1 MDGPDTAGGLSL
13 PLLSLVAST
22 VWLAA
27 PLVLAALAGLYAERS
42 GVIDIGLE
50 GKMLAAAFA
59 GAAVASLTGSAALG
73 LGAGIAAALL
83 LSLLHGAA
91 AIIGGGDQIVSGMA
105 LNLIAL
111 GATPSLAS
119 AWFGQRGTTPP
130 LPAGARFG
138 PFTLPLAQPLS
149 EIPILGRVYTT
160 VISGHSLPVYLAW
173 LAVPLTAFV
182 LASTRFGLRLR
193 AVGESPEAVDAAGL
207 SVARLRFIALA
218 VNGALCGV
226 AGVCL
231 SMAQGN
237 GFLRDMSAGRG
248 YLALA
253 ALIFGKWRPWPVLG
267 ACLLFAAA
275 DAVQARL
282 QGVALP
288 AIGTVPVQ
296 FIQVL
301 PYLITVAILAGFVGT
316 ARPPRALGKP
326 YSPAR

>member
-1 MDGPDTAGGLSL
+1 MDAGATDGLSVL
-13 PLLSLVAST
+13 LLSLVAST
-22 VWLAA
+22 VRLAA

-42 GVIDIGLE
+42 GVVDIGLE

-59 GAAVASLTGSAALG
+59 GAAVAALTGSAALG

-83 LSLLHGAA
+83 LALLHGVA
-91 AIIGGGDQIVSGMA
+91 AILAGGDQIVSGMA
-105 LNLIAL
+105 LNLIAA
-111 GATPSLAS
+111 GAAPSLAS

-138 PFTLPLAQPLS
+138 PITLPLAKLLG
-149 EIPILGRVYTT
+149 EVPIVGRVYAMI
-160 VISGHSLPVYLAW
+160 ISGHSLPVYLAW
-173 LAVPLTAFV
+173 LAVPLTGFV
-182 LASTRFGLRLR
+182 LAHTRFGLRLR
-193 AVGESPEAVDAAGL
+193 AVGERPEAVDAAGL
-207 SVARLRFIALA
+207 SVARLRFTALA
-218 VNGALCGV
+218 INGALCGL

-253 ALIFGKWRPWPVLG
+253 ALIGKWQPWPVLG

-275 DAVQARL
+275 DAVQVHL
-282 QGVALP
+282 QGVVLP
-288 AIGTVPVQ
+288 GIGAVPVQ
-296 FIQVL
+296 LIQAL
-301 PYLITVAILAGFVGT
+301 PYLITVAVLAGFVGT

-326 YSPAR
+326 YLSAR

>member
-1 MDGPDTAGGLSL
+1 MDGAGTADGLS
-13 PLLSLVAST
+13 PQLLSLVAST
-22 VWLAA
+22 VRLAA

-42 GVIDIGLE
+42 GVVDIGLE

-73 LGAGIAAALL
+73 LAAGIATALL
-83 LSLLHGAA
+83 LALLHGVA
-91 AIIGGGDQIVSGMA
+91 AIAAGGDQIVSGMA
-105 LNLIAL
+105 LNLIAA

-130 LPAGARFG
+130 LPNGARFG
-138 PFTLPLAQPLS
+138 RITLPFAQALS
-149 EIPILGRVYTT
+149 EVPVVGRIYGAI
-160 VISGHSLPVYLAW
+160 ISGHSLPVYLAW

-182 LASTRFGLRLR
+182 LARTRFGLRLR

-207 SVARLRFIALA
+207 WVAGLRFAALA
-218 VNGALCGV
+218 VNGALCGI

-253 ALIFGKWRPWPVLG
+253 ALIFGKWRPWPVLS

-282 QGVALP
+282 QGVMLP

-296 FIQVL
+296 LIQAL
-301 PYLITVAILAGFVGT
+301 PYLITVAILAGFVRAT
-316 ARPPRALGKP
+316 RPPRALGKP
-326 YSPAR
+326 YPPIR

>member
-1 MDGPDTAGGLSL
+1 MGGAGTASEMSL
-13 PLLSLVAST
+13 LLLSLAGST
-22 VWLAA
+22 VRLAA

-42 GVIDIGLE
+42 GVVDIGLE

-59 GAAVASLTGSAALG
+59 GAAVASLSGSAALG
-73 LGAGIAAALL
+73 LGAGIAAALVL
-83 LSLLHGAA
+83 ALLHGVA
-91 AIIGGGDQIVSGMA
+91 AIAAGADQIVSGMA
-105 LNLIAL
+105 LNLIAA

-138 PFTLPLAQPLS
+138 PITLPFAQS
-149 EIPILGRVYTT
+149 LGEVPVAGWVYTT
-160 VISGHSLPVYLAW
+160 IISGHSLPVYLAW

-182 LASTRFGLRLR
+182 LSYTGFGLRLR

-207 SVARLRFIALA
+207 SVARLRFTALA
-218 VNGALCGV
+218 VNGVLCGL

-253 ALIFGKWRPWPVLG
+253 ALIFGKWRPWPVLA

-282 QGVALP
+282 QGVVLP
-288 AIGTVPVQ
+288 GIGAVPVQ
-296 FIQVL
+296 LIQAL
-301 PYLITVAILAGFVGT
+301 PYMITVVILAGLVGT
-316 ARPPRALGKP
+316 ARPPRVLGKP
-326 YSPAR
+326 YPPIR

>member
-1 MDGPDTAGGLSL
+1 MGGAGATGGLSL
-13 PLLSLVAST
+13 LLISFVAST
-22 VWLAA
+22 VRLAA
-27 PLVLAALAGLYAERS
+27 PLMLAALAGLYAERS
-42 GVIDIGLE
+42 GVVDIGLE

-59 GAAVASLTGSAALG
+59 GAAAASLTGSAIFG
-73 LGAGIAAALL
+73 LAAGIAAALL
-83 LSLLHGAA
+83 LALLHGVA
-91 AIIGGGDQIVSGMA
+91 AITARGDQIVSGMA
-105 LNLIAL
+105 LNLIAA

-130 LPAGARFG
+130 LPDGARFG
-138 PFTLPLAQPLS
+138 PIMLPFAQSLG
-149 EIPILGRVYTT
+149 EIPVVGRVYTT
-160 VISGHSLPVYLAW
+160 IISGHTLPVYLAW

-182 LASTRFGLRLR
+182 LARTRLGLRLR
-193 AVGESPEAVDAAGL
+193 AAGESPEAVDAAGL
-207 SVARLRFIALA
+207 SVARLRFTALA

-226 AGVCL
+226 SGVCL

-253 ALIFGKWRPWPVLG
+253 ALILGKWRPWPVLG

-282 QGVALP
+282 QGVVVPGLRM
-288 AIGTVPVQ
+288 VPVQ
-296 FIQVL
+296 LIQAL
-301 PYLITVAILAGFVGT
+301 PYLITVAILAGFVGR

-326 YSPAR
+326 YPPIG

>member
-1 MDGPDTAGGLSL
+1 MSL
-13 PLLSLVAST
+13 LLLSLAAST
-22 VWLAA
+22 VRLAA

-42 GVIDIGLE
+42 GVVDIGLE
-50 GKMLAAAFA
+50 GKMLAAVFA

-73 LGAGIAAALL
+73 LGAGIAAALVL
-83 LSLLHGAA
+83 ALLHGVA
-91 AIIGGGDQIVSGMA
+91 AIAGGADQLVSGMA
-105 LNLIAL
+105 LNLIAA

-119 AWFGQRGTTPP
+119 AWFRQRGTTPP

-138 PFTLPLAQPLS
+138 PITLPLAQSLG
-149 EIPILGRVYTT
+149 EVPIVGWVYTT
-160 VISGHSLPVYLAW
+160 IISGHSLPVYLAW

-182 LASTRFGLRLR
+182 LSYTGFGLRLR
-193 AVGESPEAVDAAGL
+193 AVGESPEAVNAAGL
-207 SVARLRFIALA
+207 SVARLRFTALA
-218 VNGALCGV
+218 VNGVLCGL

-253 ALIFGKWRPWPVLG
+253 ALIFGKWRPWPVLA

-282 QGVALP
+282 QGVILP
-288 AIGTVPVQ
+288 GIGAVPVQ
-296 FIQVL
+296 LIQAL
-301 PYLITVAILAGFVGT
+301 PYMITVVILAGLVGM

-326 YSPAR
+326 YPPIR

>member
-1 MDGPDTAGGLSL
+1 MGGAGATGGLSL
-13 PLLSLVAST
+13 LLISFVAST
-22 VWLAA
+22 VRLAA
-27 PLVLAALAGLYAERS
+27 PLMLAALAGLYAERS
-42 GVIDIGLE
+42 GVVDIGLE

-59 GAAVASLTGSAALG
+59 GAAVASLTGSAIFG
-73 LGAGIAAALL
+73 LAAGIAAALL
-83 LSLLHGAA
+83 LALLHGVA
-91 AIIGGGDQIVSGMA
+91 AIAARGDQIVSGMA
-105 LNLIAL
+105 FNLIAA

-138 PFTLPLAQPLS
+138 PITLPFAQSLG
-149 EIPILGRVYTT
+149 EIPLVGRVYATI
-160 VISGHSLPVYLAW
+160 ISGHTLPVYLAW

-182 LASTRFGLRLR
+182 LARTRFGLRLR
-193 AVGESPEAVDAAGL
+193 AAGESPESVDAAGL
-207 SVARLRFIALA
+207 SVARLRFTALV

-226 AGVCL
+226 SGVCL

-282 QGVALP
+282 QGVVLP
-288 AIGTVPVQ
+288 GLGMVPVQ
-296 FIQVL
+296 LIQAL
-301 PYLITVAILAGFVGT
+301 PYLITVAILAGFVGR
-316 ARPPRALGKP
+316 ARPPRALGRP
-326 YSPAR
+326 YPPIA

>member
-1 MDGPDTAGGLSL
+1 MSL
-13 PLLSLVAST
+13 LLLSLAGST
-22 VWLAA
+22 VRLAA

-42 GVIDIGLE
+42 GVVDIGLE

-59 GAAVASLTGSAALG
+59 GAAVASLSGSAALG
-73 LGAGIAAALL
+73 LGAGIAAALVL
-83 LSLLHGAA
+83 ALLHGVA
-91 AIIGGGDQIVSGMA
+91 AIAAGADQIVSGMA
-105 LNLIAL
+105 LNLIAA

-138 PFTLPLAQPLS
+138 PITLPLAQSLG
-149 EIPILGRVYTT
+149 EVPIAGRVYTT
-160 VISGHSLPVYLAW
+160 IISGHSLPVYLAW

-182 LASTRFGLRLR
+182 LSYTGFGLRLR
-193 AVGESPEAVDAAGL
+193 AVGESPEAVNAAGL
-207 SVARLRFIALA
+207 SVARLRFTALA
-218 VNGALCGV
+218 VNGVLCGL

-253 ALIFGKWRPWPVLG
+253 ALIFGKWRPWPVLA

-282 QGVALP
+282 QGVILP
-288 AIGTVPVQ
+288 GIGAVPVQ
-296 FIQVL
+296 LIQAL
-301 PYLITVAILAGFVGT
+301 PYMITVVILAGLVGT
-316 ARPPRALGKP
+316 ARPPRVLGKP
-326 YSPAR
+326 YPPIR

>member
-1 MDGPDTAGGLSL
+1 MSL
-13 PLLSLVAST
+13 LLLSLAAST
-22 VWLAA
+22 VRLAA

-42 GVIDIGLE
+42 GVVDIGLE

-59 GAAVASLTGSAALG
+59 GAAVASLSGSAALG
-73 LGAGIAAALL
+73 LGAGIAAALVL
-83 LSLLHGAA
+83 ALLHGVA
-91 AIIGGGDQIVSGMA
+91 AIAGGADQIVSGMA
-105 LNLIAL
+105 LNLIAA

-138 PFTLPLAQPLS
+138 PITLPLAQSLG
-149 EIPILGRVYTT
+149 EVPIAGRVYTT
-160 VISGHSLPVYLAW
+160 IISGHSLPVYLAW

-182 LASTRFGLRLR
+182 LSYTGFGLRLR
-193 AVGESPEAVDAAGL
+193 AVGESPEAVNAAGL
-207 SVARLRFIALA
+207 SVARLRFTALA
-218 VNGALCGV
+218 VNGVLCGL

-253 ALIFGKWRPWPVLG
+253 ALIFGKWRPWPVLA

-282 QGVALP
+282 QGVILP
-288 AIGTVPVQ
+288 GIGAVPVQ
-296 FIQVL
+296 LIQAL
-301 PYLITVAILAGFVGT
+301 PYMITVVILAGLVGM

-326 YSPAR
+326 YPPIR

>member
-1 MDGPDTAGGLSL
+1 MDGAGTAGEMSL
-13 PLLSLVAST
+13 LLLSLAAST
-22 VWLAA
+22 VRLAA

-42 GVIDIGLE
+42 GVVDIGLE
-50 GKMLAAAFA
+50 GKMLAAVFA
-59 GAAVASLTGSAALG
+59 GAALASLTGSAALG
-73 LGAGIAAALL
+73 LGAGIAAALVL
-83 LSLLHGAA
+83 ALLHGVA
-91 AIIGGGDQIVSGMA
+91 AIAAGADQIVSGMA
-105 LNLIAL
+105 LNLIAA

-138 PFTLPLAQPLS
+138 PITLPLAQSLG
-149 EIPILGRVYTT
+149 EVPIAGRVYTT
-160 VISGHSLPVYLAW
+160 IISGHSLPVYLAW

-182 LASTRFGLRLR
+182 LSYTGFGLRLR
-193 AVGESPEAVDAAGL
+193 AVGESPEAVNAAGL
-207 SVARLRFIALA
+207 SVARLRFTALA
-218 VNGALCGV
+218 VNGVLCGL

-253 ALIFGKWRPWPVLG
+253 ALIFGKWRPWPVLA

-282 QGVALP
+282 QGVVLP
-288 AIGTVPVQ
+288 GIGAVPVQ
-296 FIQVL
+296 LIQAL
-301 PYLITVAILAGFVGT
+301 PYMITVVILAGLVGT
-316 ARPPRALGKP
+316 ARPPRVLGKP
-326 YSPAR
+326 YPPIR

>member
-1 MDGPDTAGGLSL
+1 MDGAGTADGLS
-13 PLLSLVAST
+13 PQLLSLVAST
-22 VWLAA
+22 VRLAA

-42 GVIDIGLE
+42 GVVDIGLE

-73 LGAGIAAALL
+73 LAAGIATALL
-83 LSLLHGAA
+83 LALLHGVA
-91 AIIGGGDQIVSGMA
+91 AIAAGGDQIVSGMA
-105 LNLIAL
+105 LNLIAA

-130 LPAGARFG
+130 LPNGARFG
-138 PFTLPLAQPLS
+138 RITLPFAQALS
-149 EIPILGRVYTT
+149 EVPVVGRIYGAI
-160 VISGHSLPVYLAW
+160 ISGHSLPVYLAW

-182 LASTRFGLRLR
+182 LARTRFGLRLR

-207 SVARLRFIALA
+207 WVAGLRFAALA
-218 VNGALCGV
+218 VNGALCGI

-237 GFLRDMSAGRG
+237 GFLRDMSAGRS

-253 ALIFGKWRPWPVLG
+253 ALIFGKWRPWPVP

-282 QGVALP
+282 QGVMLP

-296 FIQVL
+296 LIQAL
-301 PYLITVAILAGFVGT
+301 PYLITVAILAGFVRAT
-316 ARPPRALGKP
+316 RPPHALGKP
-326 YSPAR
+326 YPPIR

>member
-1 MDGPDTAGGLSL
+1 MSL
-13 PLLSLVAST
+13 LLLSLAAST
-22 VWLAA
+22 VRLAA

-42 GVIDIGLE
+42 GVVDIGLE
-50 GKMLAAAFA
+50 GKMLAAVFA

-73 LGAGIAAALL
+73 LGAGIAAALVL
-83 LSLLHGAA
+83 ALLHGVATIA
-91 AIIGGGDQIVSGMA
+91 GADQIVSGMA
-105 LNLIAL
+105 LNLIAA

-119 AWFGQRGTTPP
+119 AWFRQRGTTPP

-138 PFTLPLAQPLS
+138 PITLPLAQSLG
-149 EIPILGRVYTT
+149 EVPIVGWVYTT
-160 VISGHSLPVYLAW
+160 IISGHSLPVYLAW

-182 LASTRFGLRLR
+182 LSYTGFGLRLR

-207 SVARLRFIALA
+207 SVARLRFTALA
-218 VNGALCGV
+218 VNGVLCGL

-253 ALIFGKWRPWPVLG
+253 ALIFGKWRPWPVLA

-282 QGVALP
+282 QGVVLP
-288 AIGTVPVQ
+288 GFGAVPVQ
-296 FIQVL
+296 LIQAL
-301 PYLITVAILAGFVGT
+301 PYVITVVILAGLVGT

-326 YSPAR
+326 YPPVR

>member
-1 MDGPDTAGGLSL
+1 MGGAGTASEMSL
-13 PLLSLVAST
+13 LLLSLAGST
-22 VWLAA
+22 VRLAA

-42 GVIDIGLE
+42 GVVDIGLE
-50 GKMLAAAFA
+50 GKMLAAVFA

-73 LGAGIAAALL
+73 LGAGIAAALVL
-83 LSLLHGAA
+83 ALLHGVA
-91 AIIGGGDQIVSGMA
+91 AIAAGADQIVSGMA
-105 LNLIAL
+105 LNLIAA

-138 PFTLPLAQPLS
+138 PITLPLAQSLG
-149 EIPILGRVYTT
+149 EVPIAGRVYTT
-160 VISGHSLPVYLAW
+160 IISGHSLPVYLAW

-182 LASTRFGLRLR
+182 LSYTGFGLRLR
-193 AVGESPEAVDAAGL
+193 AVGESPEAVNAAGL
-207 SVARLRFIALA
+207 SVARLRFTALA
-218 VNGALCGV
+218 VNGVLCGL

-253 ALIFGKWRPWPVLG
+253 ALIFGKWRPWPVLA

-282 QGVALP
+282 QGVVLP
-288 AIGTVPVQ
+288 GIGAVPVQ
-296 FIQVL
+296 LIQAL
-301 PYLITVAILAGFVGT
+301 PYMITVVILAGLVGM

-326 YSPAR
+326 YPPIR

>member
-1 MDGPDTAGGLSL
+1 MSL
-13 PLLSLVAST
+13 LLLSLAAST
-22 VWLAA
+22 VRLAA

-42 GVIDIGLE
+42 GVVDIGLE

-59 GAAVASLTGSAALG
+59 GAAVAALTGSAALG
-73 LGAGIAAALL
+73 LGAGIAAALVL
-83 LSLLHGAA
+83 ALLHGVA
-91 AIIGGGDQIVSGMA
+91 AIAGGADQIVSGMA
-105 LNLIAL
+105 LNLIAA

-138 PFTLPLAQPLS
+138 PITLPLAQSLG
-149 EIPILGRVYTT
+149 EVPIAGRVYTT
-160 VISGHSLPVYLAW
+160 IISGHSLPVYLAW

-182 LASTRFGLRLR
+182 LSYTGFGLRLR
-193 AVGESPEAVDAAGL
+193 AVGESPEAVNAAGL
-207 SVARLRFIALA
+207 SVARLRFTALA
-218 VNGALCGV
+218 VNGVLCGL

-253 ALIFGKWRPWPVLG
+253 ALIFGKWRPWPVLA

-282 QGVALP
+282 QGVVLP
-288 AIGTVPVQ
+288 GFGAVPVQ
-296 FIQVL
+296 LIQAL
-301 PYLITVAILAGFVGT
+301 PYVITVVILAGLVGT

-326 YSPAR
+326 YPPVR

>member
-1 MDGPDTAGGLSL
+1 MDGAGMTDGLSL
-13 PLLSLVAST
+13 LLLSLLAST
-22 VWLAA
+22 VRVAA
-27 PLVLAALAGLYAERS
+27 PLVLAALAGLYAERC
-42 GVIDIGLE
+42 GVVDIGLE

-73 LGAGIAAALL
+73 LGAGLAAAFLL
-83 LSLLHGAA
+83 ALLHGIA
-91 AIIGGGDQIVSGMA
+91 AIAAGGDQIVSGMA
-105 LNLIAL
+105 LNLIAA

-138 PFTLPLAQPLS
+138 PITLPLAQSLG
-149 EIPILGRVYTT
+149 EIPIFGRVYTT
-160 VISGHSLPVYLAW
+160 IISGHSLPVYLAW
-173 LAVPLTAFV
+173 LAVPLTAFM
-182 LASTRFGLRLR
+182 LARTRFGLRLR

-207 SVARLRFIALA
+207 SIVRLRFAALA
-218 VNGALCGV
+218 INGALCGF

-275 DAVQARL
+275 DASQARL
-282 QGVALP
+282 QGVVLP
-288 AIGTVPVQ
+288 GLGMVPVQ
-296 FIQVL
+296 LIQAL
-301 PYLITVAILAGFVGT
+301 PYLITVAILAGFVGR

-326 YSPAR
+326 YPPIG

>member
-1 MDGPDTAGGLSL
+1 MGGAGTASEMSL
-13 PLLSLVAST
+13 LLLSLAGST
-22 VWLAA
+22 VRLAA

-42 GVIDIGLE
+42 GVVDIGLE

-59 GAAVASLTGSAALG
+59 GAAVASLSGSAALG
-73 LGAGIAAALL
+73 LGAGIAAALVL
-83 LSLLHGAA
+83 ALLHGVA
-91 AIIGGGDQIVSGMA
+91 AIAGGADQIVSGMA
-105 LNLIAL
+105 LNLIAA

-138 PFTLPLAQPLS
+138 PITLPLAQSLG
-149 EIPILGRVYTT
+149 EVPIAGRVYTT
-160 VISGHSLPVYLAW
+160 IISGHSLPVYLAW

-182 LASTRFGLRLR
+182 LSYTGFGLRLR
-193 AVGESPEAVDAAGL
+193 AVGESPEAVNAAGL
-207 SVARLRFIALA
+207 SVARLRFTALA
-218 VNGALCGV
+218 VNGVLCGL

-253 ALIFGKWRPWPVLG
+253 ALIFGKWRPWPVLA

-282 QGVALP
+282 QGVILP
-288 AIGTVPVQ
+288 GIGAVPVQ
-296 FIQVL
+296 LIQAL
-301 PYLITVAILAGFVGT
+301 PYMITVVILAGLVGM

-326 YSPAR
+326 YPPIR

>member
-1 MDGPDTAGGLSL
+1 MSL
-13 PLLSLVAST
+13 LLLSLAGST
-22 VWLAA
+22 VRLAA

-42 GVIDIGLE
+42 GVVDIGLE

-59 GAAVASLTGSAALG
+59 GAAVASLSGSAALG
-73 LGAGIAAALL
+73 LGAGIAAALVL
-83 LSLLHGAA
+83 ALLHGVA
-91 AIIGGGDQIVSGMA
+91 AIAGGADQIVSGMA
-105 LNLIAL
+105 LNLIAA

-138 PFTLPLAQPLS
+138 PITLPLAQSLG
-149 EIPILGRVYTT
+149 EVPIAGRVYTT
-160 VISGHSLPVYLAW
+160 IISGHSLPVYLAW

-182 LASTRFGLRLR
+182 LSYTGFGLRLR
-193 AVGESPEAVDAAGL
+193 AVGESPEAVNAAGL
-207 SVARLRFIALA
+207 SVARLRFTALA
-218 VNGALCGV
+218 VNGVLCGL

-253 ALIFGKWRPWPVLG
+253 ALIFGKWRPWPVLA

-282 QGVALP
+282 QGVILP
-288 AIGTVPVQ
+288 GIGAVPVQ
-296 FIQVL
+296 LIQAL
-301 PYLITVAILAGFVGT
+301 PYMITVVILAGLVGM

-326 YSPAR
+326 YPPIR

>member
-13 PLLSLVAST
+13 LLLSLVAST
-22 VWLAA
+22 VRLAA

-42 GVIDIGLE
+42 GVVDIGLE

-105 LNLIAL
+105 LNLIAA
-111 GATPSLAS
+111 GTTPSLAL
-119 AWFGQRGTTPP
+119 AWFGQHGTTPP

-138 PFTLPLAQPLS
+138 PITLPLAQPLS

-160 VISGHSLPVYLAW
+160 VISGQSLPVYLAW
-173 LAVPLTAFV
+173 FAVPLTALV
-182 LASTRFGLRLR
+182 LARTRFGLRLR

-207 SVARLRFIALA
+207 SVARLRFAALT

-275 DAVQARL
+275 DALQARL

-288 AIGTVPVQ
+288 GIGTVPVQ
-296 FIQVL
+296 LIQAL

-326 YSPAR
+326 YSPTR

>member
-1 MDGPDTAGGLSL
+1 MSL
-13 PLLSLVAST
+13 LLLSLAAST
-22 VWLAA
+22 VRLAA

-42 GVIDIGLE
+42 GVVDIGLE
-50 GKMLAAAFA
+50 GKMLAAVFA

-73 LGAGIAAALL
+73 LGAGIAAALVL
-83 LSLLHGAA
+83 ALLHGVA
-91 AIIGGGDQIVSGMA
+91 AIAGGADQIVSGMA
-105 LNLIAL
+105 LNLIAA

-119 AWFGQRGTTPP
+119 AWFRQRGTTPP

-138 PFTLPLAQPLS
+138 PITLPLAQSLG
-149 EIPILGRVYTT
+149 EVPIVGWVYTT
-160 VISGHSLPVYLAW
+160 IISGHSLPVYLAW

-182 LASTRFGLRLR
+182 LSYTGFGLRLR
-193 AVGESPEAVDAAGL
+193 AVGESPEAVNAAGL
-207 SVARLRFIALA
+207 SVARLRFTALA
-218 VNGALCGV
+218 VNGVLCGL

-253 ALIFGKWRPWPVLG
+253 ALIFGKWRPWPVLA

-282 QGVALP
+282 QGVILP
-288 AIGTVPVQ
+288 GIGAVPVQ
-296 FIQVL
+296 LIQAL
-301 PYLITVAILAGFVGT
+301 PYVITVVILAGLVGT

-326 YSPAR
+326 YPPIR

>member
-1 MDGPDTAGGLSL
+1 MDGAGTAGGLSVL
-13 PLLSLVAST
+13 LLSLVAST
-22 VWLAA
+22 VRLAA

-42 GVIDIGLE
+42 GVVDIGLE

-83 LSLLHGAA
+83 LSLLHGVA

-105 LNLIAL
+105 LNLIAA

-138 PFTLPLAQPLS
+138 PIMLPLAQPLS

-160 VISGHSLPVYLAW
+160 VIRGHGLPVYLAW
-173 LAVPLTAFV
+173 LAVPLTASV
-182 LASTRFGLRLR
+182 LGCTRFGLRLR

-207 SVARLRFIALA
+207 SARLRFTALA

-282 QGVALP
+282 QGVVLP
-288 AIGTVPVQ
+288 GIGTVPVQ
-296 FIQVL
+296 LIQAL

>member
-1 MDGPDTAGGLSL
+1 MGGAGATGGLSL
-13 PLLSLVAST
+13 LLISFVAST
-22 VWLAA
+22 VRLAA
-27 PLVLAALAGLYAERS
+27 PLMLAALAGLYAERS
-42 GVIDIGLE
+42 GVVDIGLE

-59 GAAVASLTGSAALG
+59 GAAVASLTGSAIFG
-73 LGAGIAAALL
+73 LAAGIAAALL
-83 LSLLHGAA
+83 LALLHGVA
-91 AIIGGGDQIVSGMA
+91 AIAARGDQIVSGMA
-105 LNLIAL
+105 LNLIAA
-111 GATPSLAS
+111 GSTPSLAS

-138 PFTLPLAQPLS
+138 PITLPFAQSLG
-149 EIPILGRVYTT
+149 EIPLVGRVYATI
-160 VISGHSLPVYLAW
+160 ISGHTLPVYLAW

-182 LASTRFGLRLR
+182 LARTRFGLRLR
-193 AVGESPEAVDAAGL
+193 AAGESPESVDAAGL
-207 SVARLRFIALA
+207 SVARLRFTALV

-226 AGVCL
+226 SGVCL

-282 QGVALP
+282 QGVVLP
-288 AIGTVPVQ
+288 GLGMVPVQ
-296 FIQVL
+296 LIQAL
-301 PYLITVAILAGFVGT
+301 PYLITVAILAGFVGR
-316 ARPPRALGKP
+316 ARPPRALGRP
-326 YSPAR
+326 YPPIA

>member
-1 MDGPDTAGGLSL
+1 MDAGATDGLSL
-13 PLLSLVAST
+13 LLLSLAAST
-22 VWLAA
+22 VRLAA

-42 GVIDIGLE
+42 GVVDIGLE

-59 GAAVASLTGSAALG
+59 GAAVAALTGSAALG
-73 LGAGIAAALL
+73 LGAGIGAALL
-83 LSLLHGAA
+83 LALLHGVA
-91 AIIGGGDQIVSGMA
+91 AILAGGDQIVSGMA
-105 LNLIAL
+105 LNLIAA

-138 PFTLPLAQPLS
+138 PITLPLAQLLGNV
-149 EIPILGRVYTT
+149 PIAGRVYTT
-160 VISGHSLPVYLAW
+160 IISGHSLPVYFAW

-182 LASTRFGLRLR
+182 LAHTRFGLRLR

-207 SVARLRFIALA
+207 SVVRLRFTALA
-218 VNGALCGV
+218 INGTLCGL

-282 QGVALP
+282 QGLMLP
-288 AIGTVPVQ
+288 GVGTVPVQ
-296 FIQVL
+296 LIQGL
-301 PYLITVAILAGFVGT
+301 PYLITVAVLAGFVGT

-326 YSPAR
+326 YPPAR

>member
-1 MDGPDTAGGLSL
+1 MSL
-13 PLLSLVAST
+13 LLLSLAAST
-22 VWLAA
+22 VRLAA

-42 GVIDIGLE
+42 GVVDIGLE

-59 GAAVASLTGSAALG
+59 GAAVASLSGSAALG
-73 LGAGIAAALL
+73 LGAGIAAALVL
-83 LSLLHGAA
+83 ALLHGVATIA
-91 AIIGGGDQIVSGMA
+91 GADQIVSGMA
-105 LNLIAL
+105 LNLIAA

-119 AWFGQRGTTPP
+119 AWFRQRGTTPP

-138 PFTLPLAQPLS
+138 PITLPLAQSLG
-149 EIPILGRVYTT
+149 EVPIAGRVYTT
-160 VISGHSLPVYLAW
+160 IISGHSLPVYLAW

-182 LASTRFGLRLR
+182 LSYTGFGLRLR
-193 AVGESPEAVDAAGL
+193 AVGESPEAVNAAGL
-207 SVARLRFIALA
+207 SVARLRFTALA
-218 VNGALCGV
+218 VNGVLCGL

-253 ALIFGKWRPWPVLG
+253 ALIFGKWRPWPVLA

-282 QGVALP
+282 QGVVLP
-288 AIGTVPVQ
+288 GIGAVPVQ
-296 FIQVL
+296 LIQAL
-301 PYLITVAILAGFVGT
+301 PYMITVVILAGLVGT
-316 ARPPRALGKP
+316 ARPPRVLGKP
-326 YSPAR
+326 YPPIR

>member
-1 MDGPDTAGGLSL
+1 MSL
-13 PLLSLVAST
+13 LLLSLAAST
-22 VWLAA
+22 VRLAA

-42 GVIDIGLE
+42 GVVDIGLE

-59 GAAVASLTGSAALG
+59 GAAVAALTGSAALG
-73 LGAGIAAALL
+73 LGAGIAAALVL
-83 LSLLHGAA
+83 ALLHGVA
-91 AIIGGGDQIVSGMA
+91 AIAGGADQIVSGMA
-105 LNLIAL
+105 LNLIAA

-138 PFTLPLAQPLS
+138 PIA
-149 EIPILGRVYTT
+149 GRVYTT
-160 VISGHSLPVYLAW
+160 IISGHSLPVYLAW

-182 LASTRFGLRLR
+182 LSYTGFGLRLR
-193 AVGESPEAVDAAGL
+193 AVGESPEAVNAAGL
-207 SVARLRFIALA
+207 SVARLRFTALA
-218 VNGALCGV
+218 VNGVLCGL

-253 ALIFGKWRPWPVLG
+253 ALIFGKWRPWPVLA

-282 QGVALP
+282 QGVILP
-288 AIGTVPVQ
+288 GIGAVPVQ
-296 FIQVL
+296 LIQAL
-301 PYLITVAILAGFVGT
+301 PYMITVVILAGLVGM

-326 YSPAR
+326 YPPIR

>member
-1 MDGPDTAGGLSL
+1 MDGAGTAGEMSL
-13 PLLSLVAST
+13 LLLSLAAST
-22 VWLAA
+22 VRLAA

-42 GVIDIGLE
+42 GVVDIGLE
-50 GKMLAAAFA
+50 GKMLAAVFA

-73 LGAGIAAALL
+73 LGAGIAAALVL
-83 LSLLHGAA
+83 ALLHGVATIA
-91 AIIGGGDQIVSGMA
+91 GADQIVSGMA
-105 LNLIAL
+105 LNLIAA

-119 AWFGQRGTTPP
+119 AWFRQRGTTPP

-138 PFTLPLAQPLS
+138 PITLPLAQSLG
-149 EIPILGRVYTT
+149 EVPIVGWVYTT
-160 VISGHSLPVYLAW
+160 IISGHSLPVYLAW

-182 LASTRFGLRLR
+182 LSYTGFGLRLR

-207 SVARLRFIALA
+207 SVARLRFTALA
-218 VNGALCGV
+218 VNGVLCGL

-253 ALIFGKWRPWPVLG
+253 ALIFGKWRPWPVLA

-282 QGVALP
+282 QGVVLP
-288 AIGTVPVQ
+288 GFGAVPVQ
-296 FIQVL
+296 LIQAL
-301 PYLITVAILAGFVGT
+301 PYVITVVILAGLVGT

-326 YSPAR
+326 YPPVR